1 MTFINI
7 HETKKADV
15 VRRFAVVLSDSNDA
29 ITVLDFKGRITAWNK
44 GAEAMYG
51 YSESEALNMNFADL
65 IPENHHNEIKDI
77 ADRLRKGETI
87 KSFKSQ
93 RKTRSGKLLNIWLT
107 ATVLNDETGQPVEMA
122 ITERDLAWLSK

>member
-1 MTFINI
+1 M
-7 HETKKADV
+7 
-15 VRRFAVVLSDSNDA
+15 RSN
-29 ITVLDFKGRITAWNK
+29 
-44 GAEAMYG
+44 
-51 YSESEALNMNFADL
+51 
-65 IPENHHNEIKDI
+65 I